1 VKFHQPSVP
10 LFFIFCAYFIIDFF
24 IIIIKKYTSYHIYVL
39 VLVNIAFSVLLYGVS
54 KRPDIKE
61 VFNFVGLK

>member
-10 LFFIFCAYFIIDFF
+10 LFFIFCVYFIIDFF
-24 IIIIKKYTSYHIYVL
+24 IIIIKKYTSYYIYVL

-54 KRPDIKE
+54 KRPDTKE